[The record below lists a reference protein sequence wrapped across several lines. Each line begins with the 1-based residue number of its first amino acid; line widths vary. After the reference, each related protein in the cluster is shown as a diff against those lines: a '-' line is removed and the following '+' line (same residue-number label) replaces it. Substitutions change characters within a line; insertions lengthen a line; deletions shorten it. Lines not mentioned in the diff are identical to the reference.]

1 MGVGTMQTSTTASS
15 NVAIGNSAGAGLT
28 SGSNNTM
35 VGFSAGSA
43 ITSGANNTAIGLSA
57 LSGNTTGVNN
67 TALGY
72 GSGNGITTGGNNTT
86 IGTDAGGTLTT
97 GGNNTVIGY
106 DAEPTTATV
115 SNQVTI
121 GNSNISNFR
130 IPGIGV
136 DATDDRFKTTGHYAG
151 SVPVTITADH
161 TVADSTFWLI
171 NNKTG
176 STCTLTLPSAATW
189 PGRILRV
196 KNWQSYTVV
205 SASSDVIPS
214 GGGSAGTAILTAD
227 VGGFATLVSDGS
239 NWIIFDYQCCQA

>member
-1 MGVGTMQTSTTASS
+1 VWSYYNSTAGNGNTAIGFAALSRWDSGNTYYFSGSSGNYNTAIGAYSSWDNQAGAGNTSLGYNAGYNISS
-15 NVAIGNSAGAGLT
+15 GSNNVAIGYNSGNSGTNNLT
-28 SGSNNTM
+28 TGSNN
-35 VGFSAGSA
+35 
-43 ITSGANNTAIGLSA
+43 II
-57 LSGNTTGVNN
+57 
-67 TALGY
+67 LGY
-72 GSGNGITTGGNNTT
+72 N
-86 IGTDAGGTLTT
+86 A
-97 GGNNTVIGY
+97 
-106 DAEPTTATV
+106 AATSASV
-115 SNQVTI
+115 SNQITL
-121 GNSNISNFR
+121 GDANISNFR

-205 SASSDVIPS
+205 SASSNVIPS